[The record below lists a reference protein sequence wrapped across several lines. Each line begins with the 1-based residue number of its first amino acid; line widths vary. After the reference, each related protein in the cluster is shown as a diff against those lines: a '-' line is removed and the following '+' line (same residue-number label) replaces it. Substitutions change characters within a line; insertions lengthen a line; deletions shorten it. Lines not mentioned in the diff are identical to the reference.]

1 MSLEHGA
8 GGHGANN
15 QPVKSRRGERS
26 DDQDTLSAFL
36 ACHPVGLDER
46 RRNEARVEVEVSE
59 QEGGG
64 REGLEREVEGLQ
76 SGLKGAEGLAGE
88 RLVRLVAGLCG
99 EWQEQRKA
107 MRRSRANSESRG
119 VNKQENV
126 DRGEEGKAR
135 GTHE

>member
-1 MSLEHGA
+1 M
-8 GGHGANN
+8 
-15 QPVKSRRGERS
+15 
-26 DDQDTLSAFL
+26 
-36 ACHPVGLDER
+36 
-46 RRNEARVEVEVSE
+46 EVEVSE